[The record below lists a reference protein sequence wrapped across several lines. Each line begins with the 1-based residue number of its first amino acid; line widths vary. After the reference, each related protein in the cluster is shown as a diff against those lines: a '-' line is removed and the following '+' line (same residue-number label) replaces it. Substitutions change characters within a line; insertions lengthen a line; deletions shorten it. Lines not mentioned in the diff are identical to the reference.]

1 MDYQW
6 YGLLLPFIFY
16 VFRKCHLIKFG
27 AFILMTVLFVI
38 QNLGWVA
45 QTLTL
50 ENLSQLFALLSILL
64 LVFYNENLKGNPKFK
79 YLFYVFY
86 PLHLVILLLLTLI

>member
-1 MDYQW
+1 MKYQFL
-6 YGLLLPFIFY
+6 GRNVLKLIF
-16 VFRKCHLIKFG
+16 HLIKFG

-38 QNLGWVA
+38 QNLGWGA

-50 ENLSQLFALLSILL
+50 ENSSQLFALLSILL
-64 LVFYNENLKGNPKFK
+64 LVFYNENLRGNPKFK

-86 PLHLVILLLLTLI
+86 PLHLVILLLLTLFRKITV